1 MKSRTTKIIIW
12 LASIMAVSF
21 MITALVLV
29 FSGGISISKKQ
40 VDQSEV
46 FDLSAIDNISIDTV
60 STDINI
66 MATDGDQIKVDFY
79 GQVSTNI
86 NKNKP
91 ELVVYQ
97 SQDKLNIE
105 IVQPKGIYFGINIQ
119 DTVLDVYIPQNNFD
133 SFSVSTTSGSCNIK
147 QLEAENFA
155 YNNVSGDLNA
165 IGFQTDNSRLKST
178 SGDIMLT
185 GYTGNIEARS
195 ISGDVI
201 LKDGRAN
208 ENINVETTSGKVDI
222 YQDHASS
229 MDLSSISGEINIQMD
244 RQAEFYLS
252 IGTISGDIENR
263 FPVSVTSASDRDL
276 EGTVGNGDARVL
288 IKTTSGDISIGYSN

>member
-40 VDQSEV
+40 IDQSEV
-46 FDLSAIDNISIDTV
+46 FDTAAIDTISIDTV

-66 MATDGDQIKVDFY
+66 IATEGDQVKVDFY

-91 ELVVYQ
+91 ELVAYQ

-105 IVQPKGIYFGINIQ
+105 IVHPKGIYFGINIQ
-119 DTVLDVYIPQNNFD
+119 DTVLDVYIPRNSFD
-133 SFSVSTTSGSCNIK
+133 SFSIITTSGNCNIE
-147 QLEAENFA
+147 QLKADNFS

-165 IGFQTDNSRLKST
+165 TDLLTKNSSLKST

-185 GYTGNIEARS
+185 EYTGNIEARS
-195 ISGDVI
+195 ISGDVA
-201 LKDGRAN
+201 LEDGKSN
-208 ENINVETTSGKVDI
+208 DNIGVETTSGKIDI
-222 YQDHASS
+222 YQDDVSS
-229 MDLSSISGEINIQMD
+229 MDLSSISGKINIQMD
-244 RQAEFYLS
+244 RQSEFYLS

-263 FPVSVTSASDRDL
+263 FPVSVTTASDRDL
-276 EGTVGNGDARVL
+276 EGTVGNGDARIL

>member
-29 FSGGISISKKQ
+29 FSGGISISKEQ

-46 FDLSAIDNISIDTV
+46 FDLSAIDTISIDTI

-79 GQVSTNI
+79 GQISTNI

-133 SFSVSTTSGSCNIK
+133 SFSVSTTSGSCTIK
-147 QLEAENFA
+147 QLKAENFA

-165 IGFQTDNSRLKST
+165 TDLQTENSRLKST
-178 SGDIMLT
+178 SGDIMLA

-201 LKDGRAN
+201 LKDGRSN

-222 YQDHASS
+222 YQDHVSS

-252 IGTISGDIENR
+252 IDTISGDIDNR
-263 FPVSVTSASDRDL
+263 FPVSVTSTSDRDL

-288 IKTTSGDISIGYSN
+288 IKTTSGDINIGYSN